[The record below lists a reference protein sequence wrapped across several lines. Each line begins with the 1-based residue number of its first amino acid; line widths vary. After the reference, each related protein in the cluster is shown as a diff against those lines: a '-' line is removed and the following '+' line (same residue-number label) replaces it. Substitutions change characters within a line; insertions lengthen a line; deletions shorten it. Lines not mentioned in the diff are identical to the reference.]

1 MLSGGDRNSAWT
13 DTEIQ
18 IYPDKAFVGWNS
30 LVLIKNS
37 REPCGLTK
45 FRLPWV
51 VCPWQPIL
59 INKESWS
66 QFKPKGGE
74 REREREW
81 KQHPPDWIKSLS
93 NTHLGTH
100 FLLAPN
106 NWKVLNSLT
115 TGFITCPLAWA
126 ATRAHCELKDPSQEL
141 CWTAQREHEVH
152 GLSLGESEAPWEM
165 AGRLC
170 LGWRSV
176 SWHVEM
182 VLWGH
187 GTVALGMT

>member
-1 MLSGGDRNSAWT
+1 MGLLSSGC
-13 DTEIQ
+13 
-18 IYPDKAFVGWNS
+18 PGWSVLGNQYWSTKS
-30 LVLIKNS
+30 LGPSLNL
-37 REPCGLTK
+37 R
-45 FRLPWV
+45 V
-51 VCPWQPIL
+51 V
-59 INKESWS
+59 
-66 QFKPKGGE
+66 

-187 GTVALGMT
+187 GTVALGRTYAGPGQARESLSACSSWCDSLSSGIFPDTIMGCSQGWIQ